1 MADERVTD
9 DEVKG
14 QEVKPDSISKLEG
27 VNLSYKPEADE
38 LSVKSPYD
46 DFVEAVFT
54 REIAKLE
61 GAKPERIARV
71 FQTIEDGDR
80 MIHIAGEAEVVSD
93 IADTMERGGYRVRE
107 WHIKRPAD
115 VSQEGEKVRPALDA
129 LLKSVPVPVLDNPAE
144 FLRKAL
150 GLPFK
155 AIDAGSEAIEA
166 ASGKIAEAAEALTEF
181 NKGGKTNDTTE

>member
-1 MADERVTD
+1 MGDERVTD
-9 DEVKG
+9 DEVKE
-14 QEVKPDSISKLEG
+14 QEVEPEVVAQEL
-27 VNLSYKPEADE
+27 VKPEVE
-38 LSVKSPYD
+38 LSVKTPYD

-80 MIHIAGEAEVVSD
+80 MVHIAGEAEVVSD

-115 VSQEGEKVRPALDA
+115 VSQEAEKIRPALDN
-129 LLKSVPVPVLDNPAE
+129 LIKSVPVPVLDNPAE
-144 FLRKAL
+144 FLRKTL

-155 AIDAGSEAIEA
+155 AIGAGLEAVDEA
-166 ASGKIAEAAEALTEF
+166 AAKVDEAAEALTEF
-181 NKGGKTNDTTE
+181 NKGGKTNDKAE